1 MIQRSVSVKL
11 LAVAVIASLQVL
23 SVPVLAGPQTA
34 TLSGVIL
41 STADNA
47 PLPGARVFVGDPATG
62 RVVPSPATGD
72 SGSFTVTGLSPG
84 RYEIAVETGE
94 GLYIV
99 STPVQLAPGAVQDVQ
114 IKVDP
119 DAKADD
125 DDDDPAGGGVPP
137 SGTSVWNNPL
147 PASLLVLGGAV
158 VLGLLVENATD
169 DEDDSSPF

>member
-34 TLSGVIL
+34 TLSGVIR

-62 RVVPSPATGD
+62 RVVPSPTTGD
-72 SGSFTVTGLSPG
+72 SGSFTVTDLSPG

-125 DDDDPAGGGVPP
+125 DDDPAGGGVPP

-147 PASLLVLGGAV
+147 TASLIVLGGAV
-158 VLGLLVENATD
+158 VLGFLVENATD